1 MLPQDLH
8 VHSTWSYD
16 DSAIVP
22 EQTIAL
28 IAAVRHAEVVGI
40 SDHFEHVHHCF
51 DDYAA
56 AVRGAGLRLGT
67 EVNGHEWVDA
77 ALEHGC
83 DYRIF
88 HCYDRDADYAALERL
103 LASGRPVIVA
113 HPNALDTDLSR
124 VPPEC
129 YVEINNRYVWR
140 CDWRRFYGPHRDR
153 FSFVIS
159 SDAHQPN
166 WLGQGVA
173 RYVASAL
180 GIREHLLFTEAR
192 EAASAGAEGRG
203 APVAHQ
209 GAGTHES

>member
-8 VHSTWSYD
+8 IHSTWSSD

-22 EQTIAL
+22 EQTIEL

-40 SDHFEHVHHCF
+40 SDHFEHLHQCF

-77 ALEHGC
+77 ALEHSC

-88 HCYDRDADYAALERL
+88 HCYDRDADYAALEPL

-113 HPNALDTDLSR
+113 HPNALNTDLSR

-129 YVEINNRYVWR
+129 HVEINNRYVWR

-153 FSFVIS
+153 FRFVIS

-173 RYVASAL
+173 RYVADVL
-180 GIREHLLFTEAR
+180 GIREHLLFGQAR
-192 EAASAGAEGRG
+192 ENPSPRAQREKVPSIDRG
-203 APVAHQ
+203 
-209 GAGTHES
+209 

>member
-8 VHSTWSYD
+8 VHSTWSHD

-22 EQTIAL
+22 EQTIEL
-28 IAAVRHAEVVGI
+28 IVAVGHAATIGI
-40 SDHFEHVHHCF
+40 SDHFEHVQHCF

-67 EVNGHEWVDA
+67 EVNGHDWVDA
-77 ALEHGC
+77 ALEQSC
-83 DYRIF
+83 DYWIF

-113 HPNALDTDLSR
+113 HPNALDTNLWR

-129 YVEINNRYVWR
+129 HVEINNRYVWR
-140 CDWRRFYGPHRDR
+140 CDWRAFYGPHRNR
-153 FSFVIS
+153 FRFVIS

-166 WLGQGVA
+166 WLGQSVA
-173 RYVASAL
+173 RSVADAL
-180 GIREHLLFTEAR
+180 SIREHLLFR
-192 EAASAGAEGRG
+192 PVQRDGVLCVAGRD
-203 APVAHQ
+203 
-209 GAGTHES
+209 TSHES